1 MVIDKIALVCNFSLG
16 TFLGTQNFPYRVK
29 KSYQVGGCRMPENEK
44 SLKEKMGK
52 RPTFSNDN
60 QLKALE
66 LVSDDE
72 GMPHKPYK
80 VNDAK
85 SKAGLYVYVGA
96 RHKVFRLD
104 YTFDGKVKTFTI
116 GKYQTEIGLKEARD
130 KAKEARAMLALGKD
144 PSGEKQAVKQAE
156 IAKQAEIEKAKLAD
170 MQTFSKTA
178 QEFLEIWEKG
188 KRSKTIARQNT
199 FFNGH
204 ILPVLGNMPIAEIKQ
219 DDIVKL
225 YNGLDNISATKNRIL
240 GLIKSVF
247 QYAIAKEYVSTD
259 PTLNIEKLLPK
270 SDHETKHFDAIVDPI
285 EVAKMLQKIDD
296 FVKNDI
302 SMSDSIKFALQ
313 LICYLPLRNFELC
326 GLKWSEIDFEHAQI
340 NLPKDRVKTK
350 NDFTLPL
357 STQALELL
365 KQAYDRRLSV
375 YVFQSIKGAGHIGNA
390 SLLRALKNAGIEGQ
404 SVHGFRSTFSSI
416 CFSASQSCFFV
427 KEYCLNHKVGNQ
439 IEQSYNRA
447 SLDSQKRRLLQW
459 YSDCV
464 DSLRAGNGMIKFDQ
478 SVLTLD

>member
-1 MVIDKIALVCNFSLG
+1 
-16 TFLGTQNFPYRVK
+16 
-29 KSYQVGGCRMPENEK
+29 MPENEK

-52 RPTFSNDN
+52 RPTFGNDS
-60 QLKALE
+60 QLNALLLANKE
-66 LVSDDE
+66 KGHPD
-72 GMPHKPYK
+72 KPYK
-80 VNDAK
+80 VNDSNCK
-85 SKAGLYVYVGA
+85 GTGLYVYVGA
-96 RHKVFRLD
+96 RHKIFRMD

-178 QEFLEIWEKG
+178 REYLAIWGQG
-188 KRSKTIARQNT
+188 KRFRSVYNQNIALNV
-199 FFNGH
+199 H
-204 ILPVLGNMPIAEIKQ
+204 ILPVLGDKPIAEIKQ
-219 DDIVKL
+219 DDIVKM
-225 YNGLDNISATKNRIL
+225 YVGLDDVSATQSKSL
-240 GLIKSVF
+240 SLIRNVF
-247 QYAIAKEYVSTD
+247 QYAIAKGYVSAD

-270 SDHETKHFDAIVDPI
+270 SNHETKHHDAIVNPI
-285 EVAKMLQKIDD
+285 EVAKMLQKIDA
-296 FVKNDI
+296 FVKNDT
-302 SMSDSIKFALQ
+302 SMSDSIKLGLQ
-313 LICYLPLRNFELC
+313 LICYLPLRALELC

-340 NLPKDRVKTK
+340 NLSKERVKTK
-350 NDFTLPL
+350 NNFTLPL